1 MTDSPAEF
9 TVGSGASESLQNFCT
24 AFEPY
29 GLKPNTS
36 LRKTG
41 FGIADTNGTG
51 QASLAEIENFI
62 ISSLQNAFEDDSV
75 SEELFDMYRPSYR
88 HAFNNAKKLRGSNG
102 KKTSSSS
109 SSDDYVSYAEFRVFT
124 IYLRIY
130 ASMFDI
136 FCNVDGGEARD
147 ANDDS
152 RIELEEFL
160 NYSSSLSGY
169 NFIALKG
176 ISTPEDTTELF
187 HRIDTGGSGKLIFSE
202 WSTFLKS
209 WEIKANTSM
218 GILLSGKLKPTRLG
232 TAQGSRTTA
241 SVRTGNTGRS
251 GGSVAQSTT
260 PTRKAFKT
268 SVSTPTSRPSPKSR
282 TSNGLPMKVSGAYI
296 PSKSASNDLKD
307 FVFAFQP
314 LAEKTSKGT
323 LIRKKVFSA
332 CDGNGTGQC
341 SLAEI
346 DSFVQSRL
354 KLELG
359 MKRSKTVFKR
369 FRSSYIRAFNAAKD
383 ISKSSEDYITF
394 AEFRLLNAYL
404 CIFVGLYDIF
414 SKLDGGGEGITEDD
428 DRRITEKEFVEGY
441 RYFKDSGFSS
451 LSKIKS
457 TSNAKAVFATMDS
470 DQQGKVLLIEF
481 CDYVQVMEVRAG
493 TAIGKLFDVRPSS
506 RGSRVSAYSAQR
518 SAPQDILR
526 RSNSKSTSSRNRV
539 NPPLPPTI
547 KKKESGFDDGV
558 SYDED
563 DDAEEMDLGPTA
575 AKNEEVTEELPAA
588 EAEVENNE
596 APVDDNPP
604 ADVVDVVDSEVEVP
618 VEEDNAS
625 ADNEPIDTPNETPE
639 VENVVDVEPE
649 VEVADAYPSE
659 TPVDENDGD
668 AEPEVEEAEPE
679 VEEAEPEVEE
689 AEPEVEEAEP
699 EVEEAEPEVEEADTE
714 TPSETPADKN
724 DGDVEAVAPVG
735 EADTNTGAEPIDE
748 DIDTEAA
755 SDSPIDVD
763 AKLDDEGDVADVQLE
778 TPVNDGNDEVRDAES
793 PVADVDNQLVL
804 ELNEEVKENEPEV
817 EATVTKSPL
826 PEVET
831 TDLLNFDN

>member
-1 MTDSPAEF
+1 MKDSPAEF

-62 ISSLQNAFEDDSV
+62 ISTLQNAFEDDSV

-102 KKTSSSS
+102 KNISSS
-109 SSDDYVSYAEFRVFT
+109 SSDDYVSYAEFRVFS
-124 IYLRIY
+124 IYLCIY

-176 ISTPEDTTELF
+176 ISTPEDATELF
-187 HRIDTGGSGKLIFSE
+187 HRIDSGGSGKLIFSE

-232 TAQGSRTTA
+232 TAQGSRTAA
-241 SVRTGNTGRS
+241 SVRTGTTGRS
-251 GGSVAQSTT
+251 GGSAHST

-404 CIFVGLYDIF
+404 CIFAGLYDIF

-470 DQQGKVLLIEF
+470 DQKGKVLLIEF
-481 CDYVQVMEVRAG
+481 CDYVQMMEVRAG

-506 RGSRVSAYSAQR
+506 RGSRVSAYSASR

-575 AKNEEVTEELPAA
+575 TKNEEVTEESPVA

-604 ADVVDVVDSEVEVP
+604 AGEVDVVDSEVEVP

-649 VEVADAYPSE
+649 VEVADADPSE

-668 AEPEVEEAEPE
+668 AEPEVEEADTET
-679 VEEAEPEVEE
+679 
-689 AEPEVEEAEP
+689 
-699 EVEEAEPEVEEADTE
+699 TE
-714 TPSETPADKN
+714 TPSETPVDKN
-724 DGDVEAVAPVG
+724 DGDAEAVAPVE
-735 EADTNTGAEPIDE
+735 EADPNTVAESIDE

-755 SDSPIDVD
+755 SDSPIDDVD

-778 TPVNDGNDEVRDAES
+778 TPVDDDNDEVRDAES

-831 TDLLNFDN
+831 ADLLNFDN